1 MRYFRVW
8 LFFIKTA
15 IIRTLEFR
23 ADFVAWTCI
32 NLLWMVFQLTFYWVI
47 YQHTNA
53 IAGWDADQ
61 LRVLLGTCYVIE
73 FAVWT
78 FGYPN
83 LGRISGYVSRGE
95 LDLFLLKPLNSQFH
109 VSLKRM
115 SPHNVPGIIPASLLV
130 ITGLQAMGARVDALT
145 VVLYLALVGA
155 GMLIFYALW
164 FMSITT
170 VIWLQ
175 RCTNIQELFLVALP
189 AQKVPPEVFG
199 LLGRFVLTFVLPVA
213 MVTAFPTQAAMGLLS
228 PQMAALMALTAAVL
242 LWLSSRLWTFAL
254 RSYSSASS

>member
-1 MRYFRVW
+1 VRYVRVW

-23 ADFVAWTCI
+23 ADFVAWTII

-47 YQHTNA
+47 YQHTDA
-53 IAGWDADQ
+53 IAGWNADQ
-61 LRVLLGTCYVIE
+61 LRVLLGTCYVLE
-73 FAVWT
+73 FGVWT

-83 LGRISGYVSRGE
+83 LGRISGYVNRGE

-130 ITGLQAMGARVDALT
+130 ITGLQALGARVDALT
-145 VVLYLALVGA
+145 VTLYLALVGA
-155 GMLIFYALW
+155 GMVIFYALW
-164 FMSITT
+164 FMSVTS

-189 AQKVPPEVFG
+189 AQKAPPEVFG

-228 PQMAALMALTAAVL
+228 PAMAGVMVATAAVL
-242 LWLSSRLWTFAL
+242 LWASGRLWTFAL
-254 RSYSSASS
+254 RSYVSASS

>member
-1 MRYFRVW
+1 MRYLRVW

-23 ADFVAWTCI
+23 ADFVAWMII
-32 NLLWMVFQLTFYWVI
+32 NLLWMVFQLTFFWVV
-47 YQHTNA
+47 YQHTDA
-53 IAGWDADQ
+53 IAGWNADQ
-61 LRVLLGTCYVIE
+61 LRVLLGTGYLLE

-109 VSLKRM
+109 VSFKRM
-115 SPHNVPGIIPASLLV
+115 SPHNVPSVAPAALLV
-130 ITGLQAMGARVDALT
+130 ITGVQALGIQVDLLT
-145 VVLYLALVGA
+145 AAVYLALVGA
-155 GMLIFYALW
+155 GMAIFYSLW
-164 FMSITT
+164 FMSVTT

-175 RCTNIQELFLVALP
+175 RCINIQELFLVALP
-189 AQKVPPEVFG
+189 AQKVPPEVYG
-199 LLGRFVLTFVLPVA
+199 LLGRFVLTFVVPVA
-213 MVTAFPTQAAMGLLS
+213 MVTVFPTQAAMGLLS
-228 PQMAALMALTAAVL
+228 PQMAGVMVATAAVL

-254 RSYSSASS
+254 RGYVSASS